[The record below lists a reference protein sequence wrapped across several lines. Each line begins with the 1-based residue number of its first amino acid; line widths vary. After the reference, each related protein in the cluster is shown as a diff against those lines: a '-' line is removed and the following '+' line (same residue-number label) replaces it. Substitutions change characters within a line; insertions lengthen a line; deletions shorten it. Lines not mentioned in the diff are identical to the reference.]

1 MAGVTVVT
9 VAVVIAATTVVTV
22 EVAATPMLHNGLRLS
37 IGVGR
42 NPNAPQWPPS
52 QYWGQPCG
60 RWCAYNFF
68 VLQYQG
74 INKITKINF
83 SIGKSATS
91 PQVGNP
97 GTSAP
102 QLHATG
108 FTLPLRLPAMA

>member
-1 MAGVTVVT
+1 MAGVAVVT
-9 VAVVIAATTVVTV
+9 GRGDRS
-22 EVAATPMLHNGLRLS
+22 HNSGHS
-37 IGVGR
+37 GGGR